1 MDTESDGFFHYRE
14 TVSLMQISSPAEN
27 LILDPLAVRDLAALS
42 TILADPRIGKVMHGS
57 DYDVRSLDRQY
68 GFRISG
74 LYDTA
79 IATSLLNPELMGL
92 GRALETY
99 LGIKLDKPTR
109 LQRSD
114 WSRRPLPRDA
124 LNYAAGDSAH
134 LLPLHDALEEKLR
147 ALGRSEWMTE
157 ECGLMERVRYD
168 PPSQP
173 AEACFSAK
181 GTFDLEPQ
189 ALAVFRELYLLR
201 EKDAERMDRPPFKV
215 ISNEALL
222 AIARDPRIRFDAIP
236 NANRRW
242 LAAME
247 REIMA
252 AIDRGL
258 AQPPLNHPSRRK
270 RRPNPWDDDSRRRW
284 QVLHAARGREAT
296 ALGISPAMLWPGKSL
311 EAIGLDPTRL
321 ERELTGE
328 SEFGVRKW
336 QRKVFGPVLNAA
348 MNTAK

>member
-14 TVSLMQISSPAEN
+14 TVSLIQISSPSET
-27 LILDPLAVRDLAALS
+27 LILDPLAVRDLSALDA
-42 TILADPRIGKVMHGS
+42 ILADPRIRKVLHGS

-68 GFRISG
+68 GFRIAG

-92 GRALETY
+92 GRSLETY
-99 LGIKLDKPTR
+99 LNIKLDKPTR

-124 LNYAAGDSAH
+124 LDYAAGDSAH
-134 LLPLHDALEEKLR
+134 LIALHDLLEEKLG

-157 ECGLMERVRYD
+157 ECGLMERIRYD
-168 PPSQP
+168 PPASP
-173 AEACFSAK
+173 DEACFNAK

-189 ALAVFRELYLLR
+189 ALTVFRELYLLR
-201 EKDAERMDRPPFKV
+201 EKGAEQMDRPPFKV

-222 AIARDPRIRFDAIP
+222 AIARDPGIRYDDIP

-242 LAAME
+242 LASMD
-247 REIMA
+247 REIQA
-252 AIDRGL
+252 AIDRGM

-284 QVLHAARGREAT
+284 QAIHAARGQEAKV
-296 ALGISPAMLWPGKSL
+296 LGISPAMLWPGKSL
-311 EAIGLDPTRL
+311 EAIGLDPTCL

-336 QRKVFGPVLNAA
+336 QRTVFGPVLVAA